1 MRLSNTGAAI
11 VIAAGALGFAIA
23 IASAQSLALDPE
35 KLAPHIFKNVLENEY
50 VRVLKVT
57 DRNGETSPL
66 HAHPDRVAVFLS
78 PCAWMEE
85 SAGGERQM
93 QSFRLGDV
101 IWLDAET
108 HGGVTS
114 AVVQEC
120 SILEIELKPQSTL

>member
-1 MRLSNTGAAI
+1 MRISNTGVAI
-11 VIAAGALGFAIA
+11 VIAAGALGFA

-35 KLAPHIFKNVLENEY
+35 KLAPHIYKNVLENEY

-120 SILEIELKPQSTL
+120 SILEIELKPPSTL

>member
-1 MRLSNTGAAI
+1 MSKCRRSGPAVVLVSLFGIAVAA
-11 VIAAGALGFAIA
+11 
-23 IASAQSLALDPE
+23 AQSLALDPLR
-35 KLAPHIFKNVLENEY
+35 LAPHIYENVLENEH

-57 DRNGETSPL
+57 DRNGQTTPL

-85 SAGGERQM
+85 SKSGDRQM

-101 IWLDAET
+101 IWLDRET

-114 AVVQEC
+114 AVIQEC
-120 SILEIELKPQSTL
+120 SLLEIELK